1 MKTQQQTPLTQA
13 AKPADRHEP
22 DGPRQQQVD
31 ASPRQ
36 QAQQQRLAQLHS
48 AAHPNGL
55 PAPLQQ
61 GLEALSGL
69 AMHDVRVHRN
79 SDKPA
84 QLQAHAYAQGRDIYL
99 APGQERHLAHEA
111 WHIVQ
116 QKQGRVSPNRQM
128 PAGVGVN
135 DDPGLEQEA
144 DRMGARALQA
154 RANAALSLASRNHEQ
169 GAADPSQP
177 VQRVIYKDKG
187 KQEKNRFK
195 DLPRSDFYK
204 QLANDQERAWALAL
218 HSKTDEHYNL
228 DEARAKI
235 AELMQAAELPPPL
248 PEVGSSKKRKRTEP
262 TVARVTGAATGKQV
276 DYATD
281 KKFRTERRVIR
292 RLEKAGKS
300 PGDRNIY
307 VKRFKPNDAS
317 KGPYKLV
324 TSSLPP
330 SGLPADYASQ
340 DVDALT
346 AARLGQTKHSE
357 GVNDKIEQDYQPL
370 HERKFKEEEDYSTSS
385 REQCEVCRYQHPP
398 HKPGAHVFGSFYSG
412 TTDHIKDDALRE
424 KLVKNQGIIG
434 DLELTPSEREL
445 VAEARKDAAAAR
457 QHDPQQNPLLATLR
471 SKLTEE
477 DSLGEQSSDDDDVY
491 VEEALH
497 WGSTTGWGKGKVI
510 KIARREYFTDKE
522 FEAEKEK
529 TIALLARKASKGD
542 GGVEE
547 VADERKDDEDDPMN

>member
-1 MKTQQQTPLTQA
+1 
-13 AKPADRHEP
+13 
-22 DGPRQQQVD
+22 
-31 ASPRQ
+31 
-36 QAQQQRLAQLHS
+36 
-48 AAHPNGL
+48 
-55 PAPLQQ
+55 
-61 GLEALSGL
+61 
-69 AMHDVRVHRN
+69 
-79 SDKPA
+79 
-84 QLQAHAYAQGRDIYL
+84 
-99 APGQERHLAHEA
+99 
-111 WHIVQ
+111 
-116 QKQGRVSPNRQM
+116 
-128 PAGVGVN
+128 
-135 DDPGLEQEA
+135 
-144 DRMGARALQA
+144 
-154 RANAALSLASRNHEQ
+154 
-169 GAADPSQP
+169 
-177 VQRVIYKDKG
+177 
-187 KQEKNRFK
+187 
-195 DLPRSDFYK
+195 
-204 QLANDQERAWALAL
+204 
-218 HSKTDEHYNL
+218 
-228 DEARAKI
+228 
-235 AELMQAAELPPPL
+235 
-248 PEVGSSKKRKRTEP
+248 
-262 TVARVTGAATGKQV
+262 VARVTGAATGKQV

-434 DLELTPSEREL
+434 DLELTPSEREV

-457 QHDPQQNPLLATLR
+457 QHDPQQNPLLTTLR

-522 FEAEKEK
+522 FEAEKQK
-529 TIALLARKASKGD
+529 TIALLAKKASKGD

-547 VADERKDDEDDPMN
+547 AADERKDDEDDPMN